1 MASRDIRSMRREQV
15 ERCLST
21 TGMTVKEWCGL
32 NGVSPST
39 MYYWMSRLRKEEPE
53 LFGGPSAGEWVEITR
68 ESIAARTALA
78 KRQEPAAP
86 VPASATVATASAGP
100 ETTAGPAAVVVRVNG
115 ADVVV
120 PEGVS
125 EPHAASVLRAVAS
138 L

>member
-1 MASRDIRSMRREQV
+1 MRREQV

-21 TGMTVKEWCGL
+21 TDMTIKEWCGL
-32 NGVSPST
+32 NGVAPST
-39 MYYWMSRLRKEEPE
+39 MYYWMSRFRKEEPE

-78 KRQEPAAP
+78 KREGAAAPAAP
-86 VPASATVATASAGP
+86 HAASAGAAENP
-100 ETTAGPAAVVVRVNG
+100 APGAFPAAVVVRLNG

-120 PEGVS
+120 PDGTAEAHV
-125 EPHAASVLRAVAS
+125 ASVLRAVAS